1 MKLERRE
8 DSIFEP
14 IIKKLST
21 IASGL
26 LPSGALVVHPMT
38 IENID
43 Y

>member
-1 MKLERRE
+1 ML
-8 DSIFEP
+8 EP
-14 IIKKLST
+14 IIEKLST
-21 IASGL
+21 IALGL